1 MTNKL
6 GLTSPDDLLD
16 VPESHLSQ
24 QDMFVHQNYIK
35 AYSTAISTNDLLARE
50 IAKNK
55 KLMCERQCMKNLVD
69 EWADIAGKAK
79 QEGRDERL
87 AERKSRNRRAS

>member
-16 VPESHLSQ
+16 VPEAHLSQ
-24 QDMFVHQNYIK
+24 QEMFVHQNYIK
-35 AYSTAISTNDLLARE
+35 AYNAAIRMNDLLERE

-55 KLMCERQCMKNLVD
+55 KLMCENQFMKNLVN

-79 QEGRDERL
+79 QEGRDELL
-87 AERKSRNRRAS
+87 AELKEKNENT